1 MSLQHSNHTLRLL
14 IASMAAIAIA
24 VSASTILLLYRTA
37 YNQTLREMQFS
48 AGTMANLIEAVAQF
62 DKRNSEHTHPQGH
75 WGATMS
81 QVEAGILMQARAQQT
96 GEFII
101 GRRLGKELQ
110 VFRAIPGK
118 GLHEAARLPF
128 DGVRARPLYL
138 ALRGERGSGEMP
150 DYAGTSVLAGYA
162 PVPTLEIGVVY
173 KIDTAAVRA
182 PFIRASLWAA
192 AMGALLIA
200 LGAAIFTRV
209 TRPLQRRITESEQR
223 FSTLVSSA
231 PTGVFE
237 ADANGRYTFV
247 NDRLCQ
253 FAGLPAAQML
263 GENWLQALHPEDR
276 ERVQCAW
283 DNFVRQAIPFD
294 LEFRFLRPDGS
305 VRWFYGQA
313 RSLTDSE
320 HKVRSH
326 TGTLTDITES
336 VQARAAAQISGEHLK
351 EAQRLAQ
358 VGSWELDL
366 HSNQLTWSDEIFRI
380 FEIDKSNFAASYEA
394 FLNAIHPEDRAA
406 VNQAYSDSV
415 ANRTPYKIEHRLLL
429 EDGRVKWVQ
438 ERGTTFY
445 DASGKPIRS
454 TGTVQDI
461 SVLKSVQQELDLHRT
476 HLEQLVTQRTAQL
489 EDAQRIARLGNWS
502 WDVASGKITWS
513 DEIYRIF
520 GHAPRSFEPSYE
532 RFIAALHP
540 DDVARIKESERLAF
554 ARGERH
560 SIDHRIILP
569 DGAVRWVH
577 EEAVATLDANGQA
590 LRLTG
595 TVQDIT
601 ARKQAEESLL
611 HAKQE
616 AERANAAKS
625 EFLSR
630 MSHELR
636 TPMNAILGFSQV
648 LELESQN
655 PEQRSFAMEIQQ
667 AGKHLLHLIDE
678 LLDLSRIDA
687 GKLAISIEPVNLAP
701 ILSSALQLAQPA
713 IQGRGINIIN
723 QCHDAV
729 AVLADSTRLRQILL
743 NLISNAAKY
752 NHEGGNIHID
762 CQARDDLTWRISIA
776 DTGPGIAPE
785 NLSKLF
791 MPFERLGAE
800 FTVVDGT
807 GIGLSLC
814 RKLADLMGATLGVSS
829 TPGQGSTFWID
840 LPRAAPTR
848 EARAAIA
855 LTTDPMKRI
864 KVLYIEDN
872 AANLKV
878 VEAMLRRHP
887 DLSLISATNGEYGLE
902 LARLYRPD
910 AILLD
915 IHLPGMD
922 GYAVLA
928 ALQADSATRDIPVLA
943 LSADAMPIDAERGLK
958 AGFVRY
964 ITKPVKMEDLMD
976 AVLAALLMRNKTR
989 PVE

>member
-1 MSLQHSNHTLRLL
+1 MPLKHRTNTLHLL

-37 YNQTLREMQFS
+37 YEETLREMQYS
-48 AGTMANLIEAVAQF
+48 ASTMANLIEAVAQF
-62 DKRNSEHTHPQGH
+62 DKRHSEHTHPQGH

-81 QVEAGILMQARAQQT
+81 QVEAGILMRAGAQQT
-96 GEFII
+96 GEVII
-101 GRRLGKELQ
+101 GRRLGTELQ
-110 VFRAIPGK
+110 IFRAIPGK
-118 GLHEAARLPF
+118 GLREAARLPF
-128 DGVRARPLYL
+128 DSVRARPLYL

-162 PVPTLEIGVVY
+162 PVPTLGIGVVY
-173 KIDTAAVRA
+173 KIDTADVQA

-192 AMGALLIA
+192 AIGALLIA
-200 LGAAIFTRV
+200 LGAVIFARI
-209 TRPLQRRITESEQR
+209 TRPLQRRIAESEQR
-223 FSTLVSSA
+223 FSALVSSA
-231 PTGVFE
+231 PAGVFE

-253 FAGLPAAQML
+253 FAGRPAEQLL

-276 ERVQCAW
+276 ERVQNAW
-283 DNFVRQAIPFD
+283 GNFVKQGIPFD
-294 LEFRFLRPDGS
+294 LEFRFLQPDGS
-305 VRWFYGQA
+305 VRWLYGQV
-313 RSLTDSE
+313 RSLTESA
-320 HKVRSH
+320 HKVRGY

-336 VQARAAAQISGEHLK
+336 IQARAAAQLSGEHLK

-366 HSNQLTWSDEIFRI
+366 QTNHLNWSDEIFRI
-380 FEIDKSNFAASYEA
+380 FEIDKSRFAASYEA

-406 VNQAYSDSV
+406 VNQAYTDSV
-415 ANRTPYKIEHRLLL
+415 ASRTPYEIEHRLLL
-429 EDGRVKWVQ
+429 QDGRIKWVQ
-438 ERGTTFY
+438 ERCETFY
-445 DASGKPIRS
+445 DADGKPLRS
-454 TGTVQDI
+454 AGTVQDI
-461 SVLKSVQQELDLHRT
+461 SQLKSAQLELELYRS
-476 HLEQLVTQRTAQL
+476 HLEQLVAQRTAQL
-489 EDAQRIARLGNWS
+489 EDAQRIAGLGNWS
-502 WDVASGKITWS
+502 WDVANGKITWS

-520 GHAPRSFEPSYE
+520 GHEPRAFEPSYE

-540 DDVARIKESERLAF
+540 GDVARIQESERLAF
-554 ARGERH
+554 AHGERH
-560 SIDHRIILP
+560 SIDHRIVLP
-569 DGAVRWVH
+569 NGAVRWVH
-577 EEAVATLDANGQA
+577 EEAVASFDANGQA

-601 ARKQAEESLL
+601 ERKQAEELL
-611 HAKQE
+611 LRAKQE

-625 EFLSR
+625 EFLSH

-648 LELESQN
+648 LASEEIS
-655 PEQRSFAMEIQQ
+655 PEQRDFAQEVHR
-667 AGKHLLHLIDE
+667 AGTHLLQLIDQ
-678 LLDLSRIDA
+678 LLDLSRIDV
-687 GKLAISIEPVNLAP
+687 GKLAVTIEPVDLAP
-701 ILSSALQLAQPA
+701 IINSALRLAQST
-713 IQGRGINIIN
+713 IQSRGIGVIN
-723 QCHDAV
+723 LCRDEV
-729 AVLADSTRLRQILL
+729 AVLADTTRLRQILL
-743 NLISNAAKY
+743 NLLSNAAKY
-752 NHEGGNIHID
+752 NHPGGSIHID
-762 CQARDDLTWRISIA
+762 CQARDELHWRISIA
-776 DTGPGIAPE
+776 DTGPGIPPE

-791 MPFERLGAE
+791 TPFERLGAE
-800 FTVVDGT
+800 FTTVDGT

-814 RKLADLMGATLGVSS
+814 RKLADLMGAELGVSS

-840 LPRAAPTR
+840 LPRAAPSQQKR
-848 EARAAIA
+848 EALS
-855 LTTDPMKRI
+855 LTGEPMKRI
-864 KVLYIEDN
+864 KVLYVEDN

-902 LARLYRPD
+902 LARRYRPD

-976 AVLAALLMRNKTR
+976 AVLAALLVRNKAISTG
-989 PVE
+989 